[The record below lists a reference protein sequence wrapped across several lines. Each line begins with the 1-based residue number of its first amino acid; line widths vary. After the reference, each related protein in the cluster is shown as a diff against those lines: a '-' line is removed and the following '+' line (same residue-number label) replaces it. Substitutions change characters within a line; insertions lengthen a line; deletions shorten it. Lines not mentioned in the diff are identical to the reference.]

1 MDKHQH
7 YDIVIIGGGLGGLL
21 CGAILSK
28 EGMNVC
34 IVERNEQVGGCLQ
47 TFRRNH
53 VIFDTGIHYIGGLDK
68 GQNLYQ
74 LFNYLGLI
82 ERLALKKMDEKGFD
96 VILFKDDERQYPH
109 GMGYEN
115 FIESLTLL
123 FPDEKAAIIR
133 YCERIKQTCATIP
146 LYNFKADEHYDDIDA
161 MELNAKE
168 EIEKL
173 TTNTT
178 LRAVLAGSNML
189 YIGNGDKTP
198 WNVHALIMNSYIES
212 SWRCEKTGEQI
223 AKLLAKS
230 IRAQGGTIL
239 TKAQVNTINEQ
250 DEAIKYI
257 ALADGTQIV
266 GKQFISNLHPANTIE
281 MVDSKL
287 LKAPYKNRIKSL
299 ENSVSAFVLNI
310 AMKPNSYQ
318 YTNRNYYYHEST
330 DVWTETTYTDDS
342 FPLTYGIFEAVPEKG
357 SEYLEAVSIM
367 TYMKWDEVQQW
378 ESTYN
383 NVISPEN
390 RGTEYES
397 FKKLKAE
404 KLLAKVANKFP
415 ELVANIDNYYVST
428 PLTYRDYLNTPS
440 GSIYGISKDCTNP
453 IKTLISPTTKIPNL
467 YLTGQNLKLH
477 GVLGV
482 ALSAVVTCSA
492 IVGREYLVNKI
503 VAANEVGD

>member
-7 YDIVIIGGGLGGLL
+7 YDIVIIGAGLGGLL

-28 EGMNVC
+28 EGMKVC
-34 IVERNEQVGGCLQ
+34 LVERNEQIGGSLQ

-53 VIFDTGIHYIGGLDK
+53 VTFDTGIHYIGGLDK
-68 GQNLYQ
+68 GQNLYKV
-74 LFNYLGLI
+74 FNYLGLT
-82 ERLALKKMDEKGFD
+82 ERLALKKMDESGFD
-96 VILFKDDERQYPH
+96 VILFKDDERQYVH

-115 FIESLTLL
+115 FIESLNQQ
-123 FPDEKAAIIR
+123 FPDEKIAIIN
-133 YCERIKQTCATIP
+133 YCELIKQTCATIP
-146 LYNFKADEHYDDIDA
+146 LYNLKANEHYDDVDA

-173 TTNTT
+173 TSNTT

-189 YIGNGDKTP
+189 YIGDGDKTP

-230 IRAQGGTIL
+230 IRAQGGTIR
-239 TKAQVNTINEQ
+239 TKAQVNYIHEQ
-250 DEAIKYI
+250 DGEVKYI
-257 ALADGTQIV
+257 ALADGKQIA
-266 GKQFISNLHPANTIE
+266 GKQFISNLHPATTID
-281 MVDSKL
+281 MVDSPL
-287 LKAPYKNRIKSL
+287 LKSPYKTRIKSL

-310 AMKPNSYQ
+310 AMKPNSHR
-318 YTNRNYYYHEST
+318 YTNRNYYFHEST
-330 DVWTETTYTDDS
+330 DVWTETAYTQDS

-357 SEYLEAVSIM
+357 GEYLEAVSIM
-367 TYMKWDEVQQW
+367 TYMKWNEVRQW
-378 ESTYN
+378 EDTYN
-383 NVISPEN
+383 NIIAPED
-390 RGTEYES
+390 RGDEYKS

-404 KLLAKVANKFP
+404 KILAKVAIKFP
-415 ELVANIDNYYVST
+415 ELVANIDSYYATT
-428 PLTYRDYLNTPS
+428 PLTYRDYLNTPN
-440 GSIYGISKDCTNP
+440 GSIYGIAKDCTNP

-503 VAANEVGD
+503 AVANEVGA